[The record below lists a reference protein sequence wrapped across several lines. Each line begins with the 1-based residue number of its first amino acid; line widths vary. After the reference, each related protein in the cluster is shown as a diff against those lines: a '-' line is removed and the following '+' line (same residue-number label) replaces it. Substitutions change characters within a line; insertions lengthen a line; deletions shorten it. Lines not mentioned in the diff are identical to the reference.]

1 MQFVAGGEV
10 PADRRQ
16 NMIDRIEIFVTALS
30 ARVQRIFSSGSYDT
44 GPAERV
50 LGKPVLVRIH
60 AEDVVGCAQIRP
72 ISPGHFVA
80 DTTHSTVAAIRE
92 IYGPAM
98 LGKSIFDIA
107 ALNEVFDS
115 RLAGNPAARA
125 VLDIALF
132 DAVGKALDTP
142 LYNLIGGCCQPRIPL
157 EWSVSMADDTATMVA
172 EARRAVEEFG
182 IRVLCLKMAD
192 RRGWRQDVRNFE
204 AVRQAVGEEIMI
216 GVDPNTGWTLA
227 DALSAI
233 AELKKLGVGYIEQP
247 VARRDL
253 ASMAEIRRAAG
264 GVPVM
269 ADEAL
274 FTLQDAHALAEARAV
289 DAFCIKLYK
298 VGGIT
303 PAKKIAAVAESANI
317 QLNCGGLAVQSQ
329 LEAAAGA
336 HFYTSTPAS
345 RMMGAAEFVL
355 GLNATAKDPICPESD
370 FVVREGH
377 VDVPRGPGLGI
388 TIDEAALKKHT
399 LLREQVG

>member
-1 MQFVAGGEV
+1 
-10 PADRRQ
+10 
-16 NMIDRIEIFVTALS
+16 MIDRIEIFVTALA
-30 ARVQRIFSSGSYDT
+30 ARVQRIFASGSYDT

-50 LGKPVLVRIH
+50 LGKPVLVKIH
-60 AEDVVGCAQIRP
+60 ADGVTGCAQIRP

-80 DTTHSTVAAIRE
+80 DTTHSVVAAIKE
-92 IYGPAM
+92 IYGPAL
-98 LGKSIFDIA
+98 LGKPIFDIA
-107 ALNEVFDS
+107 AVNEMFDN

-132 DAVGKALDTP
+132 DAMGKALATP
-142 LYNLIGGCCQPRIPL
+142 LHNLIGGCCQPRIPL
-157 EWSVSMADDTATMVA
+157 EWSVSMAEDTATMVA
-172 EARRAVEEFG
+172 EAQRAVNEFG
-182 IRVLCLKMAD
+182 LRVLCLKMAD
-192 RRGWRQDVRNFE
+192 RRGWRQDVMNFE
-204 AVRQAVGEEIMI
+204 AVRRAVGEKIMI
-216 GVDPNTGWTLA
+216 GVDPNTGWTLP

-233 AELKKLGVGYIEQP
+233 GELRKLGLGYIEQP

-274 FTLQDAHALAEARAV
+274 FTVQDAHALAAARAV

-303 PAKKIAAVAESANI
+303 PAKKIAAVAEAANI

-336 HFYTSTPAS
+336 HFYASTPAS

-355 GLNATAKDPICPESD
+355 GLNATTRDPICADSD
-370 FVVREGH
+370 FVMREGY
-377 VDVPRGPGLGI
+377 VEVPRGPGLGI
-388 TIDEAALKKHT
+388 TIDEAALKRHT
-399 LLREQVG
+399 LLHERVG